1 MDRPLS
7 LVQRIGVRIHL
18 LICKLCSRY
27 EQQLYLIRNT
37 LGLYAAEEEE
47 PRKPDDFPLSPE
59 AGERIR
65 YVLRRSIGD

>member
-7 LVQRIGVRIHL
+7 LGQRIGVRLHL

-37 LGLYAAEEEE
+37 LRLYAAEEED
-47 PRKPDDFPLSPE
+47 PRKPDDFPFSPE
-59 AGERIR
+59 ARERIR
-65 YVLRRSIGD
+65 YVLRRS